1 MDLVL
6 LGGNVLTMKDG
17 DRRAEA
23 LAVRGGVLETVGSN
37 AEVSKLVGPDT
48 DVVHLAGRTVIPGFV
63 DPHNHFSITTFQP
76 VSVDCSVPPHD
87 SVAAVL
93 EAIGAAAKDAPNGR
107 WIWGWGFS
115 GQGLKEDRGLGRWDL
130 DEVAPNNPVV
140 IMDSSVHAT
149 YVNSAALKIA
159 RIDRDTPDPSHG
171 QILRDDGGEPNGTLW
186 EGAMDVVHNLSLR
199 AHMDYLGD
207 ELADLVRHNVLRHL
221 SLGITSVGD
230 ALVTPEAAAM
240 YRVADAKGKLP
251 MTVHQMLGGD
261 GFFGAPQIPAR
272 GEVDDGNV
280 SDRLR
285 GGTVKLFM
293 DPVFPM
299 PALIQTHSDGT
310 AEHIGERYY
319 TQEEAD
325 TLVLEAHR
333 RGLQVA
339 IHCLG
344 TWSIEQAL
352 NAFERAQREH
362 PRSEPRFRIE
372 HFFLP
377 TLAQI
382 RRAKSLGVVASV
394 QPPFVHVIATSS
406 RERAVE
412 MGGDARVF
420 PLKTMLA
427 EGLVVAASSDS
438 PCAPPDPMLGLYAI
452 VTRRVRDGDETVV
465 PEEAVTPL
473 EGLRMYTMGSAY
485 AMNRDGEV
493 GSLEIGKRADMAV
506 LSHDP
511 TAVDAEFLR
520 DVVVE
525 RTYVDGQLVYER

>member
-1 MDLVL
+1 ME
-6 LGGNVLTMKDG
+6 DG

-23 LAVRGGVLETVGSN
+23 LAVRGGKIEAVGSN

-48 DVVHLAGRTVIPGFV
+48 DVVHLAGRTLIPGFV
-63 DPHNHFSITTFQP
+63 DPHNHFSFTTFQP

-93 EAIGAAAKDAPNGR
+93 EAIGAAAKDAPSGR
-107 WIWGWGFS
+107 WIWGWGFRS
-115 GQGLKEDRGLGRWDL
+115 QLVKEERGLGRWEM
-130 DEVAPNNPVV
+130 DEVAPNNPLA
-140 IMDSSVHAT
+140 IMDGSVHAI
-149 YVNSAALKIA
+149 YANSAALKIA
-159 RIDRDTPDPSHG
+159 GIDRDTPDPAHG
-171 QILRDDGGEPNGTLW
+171 QVLRDGKGEPNGTLW
-186 EGAMDVVHNLSLR
+186 ESAMDAVHNLSFR
-199 AHMDYLGD
+199 AHTEYLGD
-207 ELADLVRHNVLRHL
+207 GLADLVHHNAMRHL

-230 ALVTPEAAAM
+230 ALVLPEAAEM
-240 YRVADAKGKLP
+240 YRVADSQGKLP
-251 MTVHQMLGGD
+251 LTLHQMLGGD
-261 GFFGAPQIPAR
+261 GFFGAPQRPAR
-272 GEVDDGNV
+272 GEVGDGNV

-299 PALIQTHSDGT
+299 PALVQTHADGRV
-310 AEHIGERYY
+310 EHIGERYY

-325 TLVLEAHR
+325 ALVLEAHR

-344 TWSIEQAL
+344 TWSMEQAL

-382 RRAKSLGVVASV
+382 RRARSLGVVAGV
-394 QPPFVHVIATSS
+394 QPPFVYVHAAMA
-406 RERAVE
+406 RERAAE
-412 MGGDARVF
+412 MGGDVRVF
-420 PLKTMLA
+420 PLKTMLS
-427 EGLVVAASSDS
+427 EGLMVAASSDS
-438 PCAPPDPMLGLYAI
+438 PCAPPDPNPMLGLYAI
-452 VTRRVRDGDETVV
+452 VTRHVRHGDETVV

-473 EGLRMYTMGSAY
+473 EGLKMYTMGSAY

-493 GSLEIGKRADMAV
+493 GSLEKGKRADMAV

-511 TAVDAEFLR
+511 TAVDTEFLR
-520 DVVVE
+520 DVAVE
-525 RTYVDGQLVYER
+525 RTYVDGRLVYER